1 MLPDKVRLIIDTV
14 LSANSLEEQ
23 AQLIDWTHLTRGG
36 VAQNFFAIK
45 LD

>member
-14 LSANSLEEQ
+14 LSANSLVEQ
-23 AQLIDWTHLTRGG
+23 AQLIDWAHLTRGG